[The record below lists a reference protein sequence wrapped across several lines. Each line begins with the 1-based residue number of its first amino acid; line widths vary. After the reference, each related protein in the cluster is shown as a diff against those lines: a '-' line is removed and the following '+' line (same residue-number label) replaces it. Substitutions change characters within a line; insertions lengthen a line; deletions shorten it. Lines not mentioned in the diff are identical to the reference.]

1 MNHTNDILR
10 IFINRIK
17 PGHMHARVNGWLL
30 DSLRTADA
38 HLNVNALYTYAWLPV
53 LLPVSIGDRQV
64 VDT

>member
-1 MNHTNDILR
+1 
-10 IFINRIK
+10 
-17 PGHMHARVNGWLL
+17 MHARVNGWLL